1 MKLNAAAE
9 HPATTPNLQ
18 ERSLTAENVGAP
30 SEACKAER
38 VQKQGVILIVDDQEN
53 IRELLSRRL
62 SPMGYSVR
70 MAESGERALES
81 VTTEPP
87 DLILL
92 DVMMPG
98 RDGFEVLSS
107 LKSNSATQHIPVI
120 MLSALDDEQG
130 IARCIETGAEDYLAK
145 PFNPVFLRARV
156 NACMEKKRLRDRE
169 QATYDQL
176 LKSQKKLA
184 GELAEAATYVR
195 SLLPAPLTGPVKAE
209 WCFEPSAELGGDA
222 FGYHW
227 IDPDHLAIYL
237 LDVCGHGVGAA
248 LLSVSVLNSLR
259 TQTLRGTDFRK
270 PAGVLSALNRNFQSQ
285 SQNQLFFS
293 MWYGVYCPS
302 NRQLNFASAG
312 HHPALL
318 LAKDCDSGEKPA
330 TLRTEGPAV
339 GCLEEFR
346 YVGDARTIPAG
357 ARLMV
362 FSDGVFEILQG
373 DEKAGTWTQFLE
385 SFSSLEV
392 QSLRPADRFTRA
404 LQMRGAE
411 SLEDDFSF
419 VEFEFD

>member
-130 IARCIETGAEDYLAK
+130 IAR
-145 PFNPVFLRARV
+145 
-156 NACMEKKRLRDRE
+156 
-169 QATYDQL
+169 
-176 LKSQKKLA
+176 
-184 GELAEAATYVR
+184 
-195 SLLPAPLTGPVKAE
+195 
-209 WCFEPSAELGGDA
+209 
-222 FGYHW
+222 
-227 IDPDHLAIYL
+227 
-237 LDVCGHGVGAA
+237 
-248 LLSVSVLNSLR
+248 
-259 TQTLRGTDFRK
+259 
-270 PAGVLSALNRNFQSQ
+270 
-285 SQNQLFFS
+285 
-293 MWYGVYCPS
+293 
-302 NRQLNFASAG
+302 
-312 HHPALL
+312 
-318 LAKDCDSGEKPA
+318 
-330 TLRTEGPAV
+330 
-339 GCLEEFR
+339 
-346 YVGDARTIPAG
+346 
-357 ARLMV
+357 
-362 FSDGVFEILQG
+362 
-373 DEKAGTWTQFLE
+373 
-385 SFSSLEV
+385 
-392 QSLRPADRFTRA
+392 
-404 LQMRGAE
+404 
-411 SLEDDFSF
+411 
-419 VEFEFD
+419 